1 MSILG
6 NEVVRREDPGFLS
19 GGATY
24 IADLDLPGAAT
35 VLYVLSP
42 MAHARIESIDV
53 SGAAGATG
61 VVGVFT
67 ATDLDI
73 GPLPAANP
81 AFNPGHTRPLL
92 ADGVVRYAG
101 EPVAVIVAEDQAAA
115 EDAADLVMVDYEPL
129 PVLLDPEAAIGSET
143 LLFPESGSN
152 VVCEIGDDE
161 TRDADFSDC
170 EVVVEGRT
178 VNQRIAAA
186 PLEGRAGASMWDT
199 DGRLHHWSACQGAH
213 PQQAFMMQVYG
224 LAPEK
229 VRIIVPDV
237 GGGFGSK
244 GRAHA
249 EELLLPWLAARVGRP
264 VRWSEGRGHNLVGLG
279 HGRGQVQYLKIG
291 GDGDG
296 RVKAFE
302 LRVVQ
307 EGGAYPLIGSFLPTG
322 TRRMMCGVYDIGSV
336 GYRATSVLT
345 NTTPTTAYRGAGR
358 PEAAAAVERA
368 MDLFAA
374 EIGMDPAEVRRRNLV
389 APFDNGHTTAIG
401 TLYDTG
407 NYEESLNRALAAVG
421 YDDLRVE
428 QARRRQ
434 AGDRVQLGVGVAV
447 YVEITAGANREEYGS
462 IELRGDGSAVVRTGS
477 TPTGQGHETAWA
489 MVVQERT
496 GIAMD
501 RVEVRWGDTDMV
513 PSSQFTGGSRSV
525 QLAGAAVW
533 DASDKLVEQ
542 ARARAA
548 DLLEAAV
555 EDIEFDATHGQFH
568 VVGTPAVALDWAAIG
583 SALELDD
590 PFEAV
595 SDYVSERP
603 SYPFGTHVSVV
614 EVDTETGGVTPV
626 RHLSCDDA
634 GIILNRLLFAGQI
647 HGGVASGIAQALLEE
662 VRYDPEGNPL
672 TTSFADYGI
681 PSAAELP
688 SFERVEMETPTPLNP
703 IGAKGI
709 GEAGSVGATPAVQS
723 AVVDAVSHLGV
734 RHIDMPCTAEKVW
747 RAIEATSGGEG
758 S

>member
-6 NEVVRREDPGFLS
+6 NEVVRREDPGFLG
-19 GGATY
+19 GGATFV
-24 IADLDLPGAAT
+24 ADLDLPGAT
-35 VLYVLSP
+35 VVRFVLSP
-42 MAHARIESIDV
+42 IAHARIESIDTSEAV
-53 SGAAGATG
+53 EAPG
-61 VVGVFT
+61 VVAVFT
-67 ATDLDI
+67 GADLDI
-73 GPLPAANP
+73 GPLPAPNP
-81 AFNPGHTRPLL
+81 SFNPGHTRPLL

-101 EPVAVIVAEDQAAA
+101 EPVAVIVAEDHAAA
-115 EDAADLVMVDYEPL
+115 EDAAELVIVDYEPL
-129 PVLLDPEAAIGSET
+129 PVLLDPETAIGSDT
-143 LLFPESGSN
+143 LLFPESGTN

-186 PLEGRAGASMWDT
+186 PLEGRAGASMWDEN
-199 DGRLHHWSACQGAH
+199 GRLHHWSACQGAH
-213 PQQAFMMQVYG
+213 PQKAFLMQVYG
-224 LAPEK
+224 LASEK
-229 VRIIVPDV
+229 VHVVVPDV

-249 EELLLPWLAARVGRP
+249 EEMLLPWLAARVGRP
-264 VRWSEGRGHNLVGLG
+264 VRWSEERGHNLVGLG
-279 HGRGQVQYLKIG
+279 HGRGQIQYLKIG
-291 GDGDG
+291 GDPNG

-302 LRVVQ
+302 MRVVQ

-336 GYRATSVLT
+336 GFRATSVLT
-345 NTTPTTAYRGAGR
+345 NTTSTTAYRGAGR
-358 PEAAAAVERA
+358 PEAAAAIERA

-374 EIGMDPAEVRRRNLV
+374 EIGMDPVDVRRRNLV
-389 APFDNGHTTAIG
+389 AAFDDGFTTAIG
-401 TLYDTG
+401 TLYDSG
-407 NYEESLNRALAAVG
+407 DYEETLNRALDAVG
-421 YDDLRVE
+421 YAGLRAE
-428 QARRRQ
+428 QARRRE
-434 AGDRVQLGVGVAV
+434 AGDRVQLGIGVAV

-496 GIAMD
+496 GIPMD
-501 RVEVRWGDTDMV
+501 RVEVRWGDTDIV

-542 ARARAA
+542 ARTRAA

-555 EDIEFDATHGQFH
+555 EDIEFDVAQGRFH
-568 VVGTPAVALDWAAIG
+568 VVGTPSVAVGWGAIG
-583 SALELDD
+583 AGVVPDD
-590 PFEAV
+590 PFETV
-595 SDYVSERP
+595 SDFVSERP
-603 SYPFGTHVSVV
+603 SYPFGTQVSVV

-634 GIILNRLLFAGQI
+634 GVIVNRLLFAGQI

-662 VRYDPEGNPL
+662 VRYDTDGNPL
-672 TTSFADYGI
+672 TASFADYGI

-688 SFERVEMETPTPLNP
+688 SFERVELETPTPLNP

-723 AVVDAVSHLGV
+723 AVIDAVSHLGV

-747 RAIEATSGGEG
+747 RSIQEAGAVP
-758 S
+758 